1 MAHQM
6 RPMATHWHR
15 PVRML
20 LLESL
25 DGLVRRHAAAASTW
39 LGRAQVLLFHT
50 TTNRRRR
57 YLAAHSPPPTAPFS
71 PVCDTPGAAAAHRH
85 VADAHLHRGAHGRK
99 PAGTR
104 ARPSPLAPLAR
115 PLARPSRNPN
125 PRPVLV
131 ALTFTLPP
139 PRPHPPALVH
149 APRRAS
155 SSRGVASAPG
165 PSQRR
170 ARCPRWARQ
179 PRRRLTR
186 SRSTRGPPAVEPQL
200 RAPGAARARRL
211 RRPRRPSCAT
221 ALL

>member
-15 PVRML
+15 PVRMV

-57 YLAAHSPPPTAPFS
+57 YLAAHSPPPTALFS

-99 PAGTR
+99 PAGSR

-186 SRSTRGPPAVEPQL
+186 SRSTRGRPAVEPQL